1 MIIFFVLP
9 GYEMSEA
16 DGITAIQKQLTT
28 LPKPNYTLL
37 MYLWWVLFSVVQ
49 YRQYQ
54 MVMSEIRE

>member
-1 MIIFFVLP
+1 MLKLSKSELQNSFLPGDDFFFVLP

-37 MYLWWVLFSVVQ
+37 MYLW
-49 YRQYQ
+49 
-54 MVMSEIRE
+54 